1 MSASV
6 RTCVPTRTY
15 LTYNYN
21 KPWLTAKLIQ
31 LRQAKEDACR
41 SGDKALYKQAKI
53 TLNKEITVAKRS
65 YCEKPSPAT
74 RHHPPALWRINNWR
88 FKKPGLT
95 PHTTINTPSCLS
107 ACT

>member
-53 TLNKEITVAKRS
+53 TLNKEIT
-65 YCEKPSPAT
+65 EAT
-74 RHHPPALWRINNWR
+74 VKSHHQPQD
-88 FKKPGLT
+88 
-95 PHTTINTPSCLS
+95 TIP
-107 ACT
+107 